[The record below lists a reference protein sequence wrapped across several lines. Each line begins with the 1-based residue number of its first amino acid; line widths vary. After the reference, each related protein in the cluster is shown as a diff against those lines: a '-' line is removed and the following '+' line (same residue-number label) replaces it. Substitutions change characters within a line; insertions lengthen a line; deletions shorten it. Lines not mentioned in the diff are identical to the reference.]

1 MICLQEEATWE
12 GIHALKA
19 AKCLER
25 MSIRAKEV
33 TYKVYKGLYWTDL
46 PEEMASALWDG
57 DDFFESLESIPPGM
71 KNNWREIIK

>member
-1 MICLQEEATWE
+1 MKVKGFILQEEATWE

-33 TYKVYKGLYWTDL
+33 TYKVYKGLY
-46 PEEMASALWDG
+46 
-57 DDFFESLESIPPGM
+57 
-71 KNNWREIIK
+71 